1 MPASVPEAAP
11 APAPVDGASTAET
24 DTVAVP
30 SRPETTPA
38 EPAPAVPAAS
48 GERPVESA
56 GGTGEDHTALIAEL
70 VERTNAQR
78 AAAGCPPLA
87 IDVRLSAA
95 AQAHSEDM
103 AAGNYFDH
111 TARNGRSPFDR
122 IAAAGYSFSVAAE
135 NLAAGQRAPASVVAD
150 WMASPGHRANILNCE
165 LTQVGVGRAS
175 GGDYGTYWVQ
185 DFGTP

>member
-1 MPASVPEAAP
+1 M
-11 APAPVDGASTAET
+11 DGASTAET